1 VEIKSTEFFET
12 TSVEVVPM
20 EGEDL
25 VPEDSVFIIVE
36 EEPVFPGGIS
46 ALLRTISQNI
56 EYPEIA
62 KETGTKGRVFVNF
75 VVNQQGKV
83 EQVKVIRGVDP
94 LLDREAARVISN
106 LPDWTPGKQRGK
118 PVKVAFTVP
127 INFQLN

>member
-1 VEIKSTEFFET
+1 
-12 TSVEVVPM
+12 
-20 EGEDL
+20 
-25 VPEDSVFIIVE
+25 
-36 EEPVFPGGIS
+36 
-46 ALLRTISQNI
+46 
-56 EYPEIA
+56 
-62 KETGTKGRVFVNF
+62 